1 MSLRLRLGGGVDGS
15 PMRIITQEFIGSS
28 SSLGY
33 SRAVGYSRNDFK
45 KYLITIGC
53 ASFVV
58 ISLFF
63 NAGVCQSECASIRYP
78 SISGFPVFDHFC
90 CKPG

>member
-1 MSLRLRLGGGVDGS
+1 MSLRLRLGVVDGS

-33 SRAVGYSRNDFK
+33 SRAVGYSRNYFK
-45 KYLITIGC
+45 KSLITIGC

-63 NAGVCQSECASIRYP
+63 NAGVCQLAKDFHVRP
-78 SISGFPVFDHFC
+78 FR
-90 CKPG
+90 